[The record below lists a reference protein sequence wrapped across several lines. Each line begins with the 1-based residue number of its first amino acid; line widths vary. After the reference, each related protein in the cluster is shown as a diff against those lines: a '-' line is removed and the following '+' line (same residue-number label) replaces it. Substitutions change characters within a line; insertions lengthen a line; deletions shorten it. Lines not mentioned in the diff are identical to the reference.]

1 MAKEKFER
9 TKPHVNIGTIGH
21 VDHGKTTLTAAIT
34 TVLAKAGLSE
44 VKSFDQIDNA
54 PEEKERGITINTAHV
69 EYETANRHYA
79 HVDCPGH
86 ADYVKNM
93 VTGAAQMD
101 GAIIVVA
108 ATDGPMPQ
116 TREHIL
122 LARQVN
128 VPRLVVFLNKCDM
141 VDDEEMFDLVEMEMR
156 DLLSTYEYDG
166 DETPIIRGSALG
178 ALNGEPEWEAKV
190 KEVLDGAIRNTGL
203 GNYVFQVLIPTEKV
217 MSVRNGKKVVK
228 EKNLYSGYVFVEC
241 ILTGEVLY
249 ELRNTTNVI
258 DFLRGRGKNAAPE
271 ALRESEVLRMMGTA
285 DEMIDPTD
293 EGNDYMVGETVKVT
307 FGPFSGFS
315 GTIEEVNRERKKLKV
330 MVKIFGRKTPLELE
344 NSQVERE

>member
-1 MAKEKFER
+1 MAEELKKAWYVLR
-9 TKPHVNIGTIGH
+9 AIS
-21 VDHGKTTLTAAIT
+21 GK
-34 TVLAKAGLSE
+34 
-44 VKSFDQIDNA
+44 
-54 PEEKERGITINTAHV
+54 
-69 EYETANRHYA
+69 
-79 HVDCPGH
+79 
-86 ADYVKNM
+86 
-93 VTGAAQMD
+93 
-101 GAIIVVA
+101 
-108 ATDGPMPQ
+108 
-116 TREHIL
+116 
-122 LARQVN
+122 
-128 VPRLVVFLNKCDM
+128 
-141 VDDEEMFDLVEMEMR
+141 
-156 DLLSTYEYDG
+156 
-166 DETPIIRGSALG
+166 
-178 ALNGEPEWEAKV
+178 EAKV

-271 ALRESEVLRMMGTA
+271 ALRESEGLRMMGQADELIDTA
-285 DEMIDPTD
+285 DD
-293 EGNDYMVGETVKVT
+293 GNDFMVGETVKVT

-315 GTIEEVNRERKKLKV
+315 GTIEEVNREKKKLKV